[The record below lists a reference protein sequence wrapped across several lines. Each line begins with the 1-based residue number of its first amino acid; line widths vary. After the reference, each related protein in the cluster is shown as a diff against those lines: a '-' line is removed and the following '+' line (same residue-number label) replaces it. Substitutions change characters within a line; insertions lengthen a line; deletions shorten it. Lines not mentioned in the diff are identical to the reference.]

1 MNLQDSVN
9 MLANYEAFAI
19 YLRNVKQMREQAI
32 ADMHNV
38 NTDALQQISGR
49 ILAYNDILS
58 MSESDRVFR
67 IHKDNP

>member
-1 MNLQDSVN
+1 MNLNDAIKA
-9 MLANYEAFAI
+9 LANHESFSV
-19 YLRNVKQMREQAI
+19 YLQNVKQMREQAI

-67 IHKDNP
+67 IHKE

>member
-9 MLANYEAFAI
+9 MLANYEAFAV
-19 YLRNVKQMREQAI
+19 YLKNVKQMREQAI

-67 IHKDNP
+67 LHKE

>member
-1 MNLQDSVN
+1 MNLNDAVKT
-9 MLANYEAFAI
+9 LANHESFSV
-19 YLRNVKQMREQAI
+19 YLQNVKQMREQAI

-38 NTDALQQISGR
+38 NTETLQQISGR

-67 IHKDNP
+67 IHKE

>member
-9 MLANYEAFAI
+9 MLANYEAFAV
-19 YLRNVKQMREQAI
+19 YLKNVKQMREQAI

-67 IHKDNP
+67 IHKE

>member
-1 MNLQDSVN
+1 MNLNDAVKA
-9 MLANYEAFAI
+9 LANHESFAV
-19 YLRNVKQMREQAI
+19 YLQNVKQMREQAI

-49 ILAYNDILS
+49 ILAYNDILC

-67 IHKDNP
+67 IHKE

>member
-1 MNLQDSVN
+1 MNLNDAVKA
-9 MLANYEAFAI
+9 LANHESFAV
-19 YLRNVKQMREQAI
+19 YLQNVKQMREQTI

-38 NTDALQQISGR
+38 NTETLQQISGR

-67 IHKDNP
+67 IHKE

>member
-1 MNLQDSVN
+1 MTLNDAIK
-9 MLANYEAFAI
+9 MLANHEAFAV
-19 YLRNVKQMREQAI
+19 YLQNVRQMREQAI

-67 IHKDNP
+67 IHKE

>member
-1 MNLQDSVN
+1 MNLNDAVKA
-9 MLANYEAFAI
+9 LANHESFSV
-19 YLRNVKQMREQAI
+19 YLQNVKQMREQAI

-38 NTDALQQISGR
+38 NTETLQQISGR

-67 IHKDNP
+67 IHKE

>member
-1 MNLQDSVN
+1 MNLNDAVKA
-9 MLANYEAFAI
+9 LANHESFSV
-19 YLRNVKQMREQAI
+19 YLQNVKQMREQAI

-67 IHKDNP
+67 IHKE

>member
-19 YLRNVKQMREQAI
+19 YLKNVKQMREQAI
-32 ADMHNV
+32 TDMHNV

-67 IHKDNP
+67 IHKE